1 LLFNCLFVLKKW
13 AKRVLATVIF
23 FEGDM
28 DDPFSSDNLTNIG
41 AESR

>member
-1 LLFNCLFVLKKW
+1 MFNSLFDLKNG
-13 AKRVLATVIF
+13 AKRVSTTVIF

>member
-1 LLFNCLFVLKKW
+1 MGKKS
-13 AKRVLATVIF
+13 ISDCYF